1 MAVQQSATPESTKL
15 HKQAQAFMGQNE
27 ADSQYIRIE
36 NVTKKFDDFVAVDAV
51 DLTIRKG
58 EVFALLGSSGC
69 GKSTLLRVL
78 AGFESPTNGRVFI
91 DGQDMAGIRPH
102 LRPTNMMFQSYALFP
117 HMTVEKNIA
126 YGLRQEGASND
137 EVATRVTELLE
148 LVHMIPRARYKPH
161 QLSGGQQ
168 QRVALARSL
177 AKHPKLLL
185 LDEPMSALDKKLR
198 MDMQLEV
205 ANILDRVG
213 VTCVMVTHD
222 QEEAMTMAHRI
233 GVMSEGRLLQV
244 GTPSN
249 VYEQP
254 NCRFAADFIGEVNIF
269 SGHVC
274 VDESDH
280 VIVETPEM
288 ECKLFIDHGISG
300 TLGMPVWVA
309 VRPEKIRVLQHKPE
323 GCEYNCAKGRI
334 HEIAYFGSRTIYH
347 VMMPGG
353 KKIIASTANVD
364 RSLENRPTWDSD
376 VYVSWQADSSVV
388 LTA

>member
-1 MAVQQSATPESTKL
+1 MADQQAASPESTKS
-15 HKQAQAFMGQNE
+15 HKQVQTFLGQNE
-27 ADSQYIRIE
+27 ADSHYVRIE

-69 GKSTLLRVL
+69 GKSTLLRML
-78 AGFESPTNGRVFI
+78 AGFETPTNGRIFI
-91 DGQDMAGIRPH
+91 DGQDMAGIPPY

-117 HMTVEKNIA
+117 HMSVEKNIA
-126 YGLRQEGASND
+126 YGLKQDGASRD
-137 EVATRVTELLE
+137 EIATRVTELLE
-148 LVHMIPRARYKPH
+148 LVQMMPRARHKPH

-198 MDMQLEV
+198 VEMQLEV

-233 GVMSEGRLLQV
+233 AVMSEGRMLQV

-254 NCRFAADFIGEVNIF
+254 NCRFTADFIGEVNIF
-269 SGHVC
+269 NGHVC

-280 VIVETPEM
+280 VIVETPEL

-309 VRPEKIRVLQHKPE
+309 VRPEKIFVSQTKPE
-323 GCEYNCAKGRI
+323 GCEYNCAKGRV

-347 VMMPGG
+347 IMMPSG
-353 KKIIASTANVD
+353 KKVIASTANVD

>member
-1 MAVQQSATPESTKL
+1 
-15 HKQAQAFMGQNE
+15 
-27 ADSQYIRIE
+27 
-36 NVTKKFDDFVAVDAV
+36 
-51 DLTIRKG
+51 
-58 EVFALLGSSGC
+58 
-69 GKSTLLRVL
+69 
-78 AGFESPTNGRVFI
+78 
-91 DGQDMAGIRPH
+91 
-102 LRPTNMMFQSYALFP
+102 
-117 HMTVEKNIA
+117 MTVEKNIA
-126 YGLRQEGASND
+126 YGLKQEGASND
-137 EVATRVTELLE
+137 EVATRVVELLE
-148 LVHMIPRARYKPH
+148 LVQMMPRARHKPY

-198 MDMQLEV
+198 MEMQLEV

-233 GVMSEGRLLQV
+233 AVMSEGRLLQV

-254 NCRFAADFIGEVNIF
+254 NCRFTADFIGEVNLF

-274 VDESDH
+274 VDEADH
-280 VIVETPEM
+280 VIVETPELA
-288 ECKLFIDHGISG
+288 CKIFIDHGISG

-309 VRPEKIRVLQHKPE
+309 VRPEKIFVSLTKPE
-323 GCEYNCAKGRI
+323 GCEYNCAKGRVQ
-334 HEIAYFGSRTIYH
+334 EVSYYGSRTIYH
-347 VMMPGG
+347 VKMPSG
-353 KKIIASTANVD
+353 KKVIASTANID

-376 VYVSWQADSSVV
+376 VYVAWHADSSVV
-388 LTA
+388 LTS